1 MSRRELLLLHLLPSV
16 ELLVRPEEDVLV
28 PELVDADPGLG
39 ADHSVDAAHL
49 VSHLPGAL
57 ETPDVVLAK
66 MISKVPI
73 SERETVREERR
84 GEEQEHPQSQSY
96 LLRSGWEST
105 L

>member
-1 MSRRELLLLHLLPSV
+1 MGRRELLLLHLLSGV

-73 SERETVREERR
+73 SERETVREGR
-84 GEEQEHPQSQSY
+84 EEQEHPQSQSY

>member
-1 MSRRELLLLHLLPSV
+1 M